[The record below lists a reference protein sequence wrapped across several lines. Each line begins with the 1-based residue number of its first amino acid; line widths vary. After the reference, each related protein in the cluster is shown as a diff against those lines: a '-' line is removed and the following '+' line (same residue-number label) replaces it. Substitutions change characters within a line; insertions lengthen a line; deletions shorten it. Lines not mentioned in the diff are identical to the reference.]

1 MSLRLIGLKL
11 STSLSTNTPA
21 KVRALLCP
29 FVYLYVSLLV
39 CLSVRLCAC
48 VSVCLCVCVPFL
60 HLQVC
65 LSTFMTTS
73 SGSVVRPAR
82 KVNPNSLNAGNTD
95 YIDYTGYT
103 GYSGYDTGEVIVNE
117 AADFAPVQQLP
128 AALEDEFWDYD
139 KQVDLE
145 GRLGV
150 SWRQKFSLT
159 LIKFNSMIE
168 NPRNYTYH
176 AETLP

>member
-39 CLSVRLCAC
+39 CLSVRLC
-48 VSVCLCVCVPFL
+48 VCPSRMCVCVPFRY
-60 HLQVC
+60 LQVC

-82 KVNPNSLNAGNTD
+82 KVNPNSLNAGNA
-95 YIDYTGYT
+95 DYTGYT
-103 GYSGYDTGEVIVNE
+103 GYTGYDTREVIVNE

-145 GRLGV
+145 GRCRV
-150 SWRQKFSLT
+150 F
-159 LIKFNSMIE
+159 IE
-168 NPRNYTYH
+168 TGSQI
-176 AETLP
+176 